1 MTLLFP
7 NIIPSI
13 VNTTNENVEY
23 VYFYLSGIC
32 FKRIA
37 EHDAILDQIILP
49 TQALQKCQM
58 IWTSNNQILKCE
70 KELKNYLKQI
80 IEKKET
86 NNILKYDVTLYSKA
100 NFIKLLEYYRDAIKA
115 HSQYITLRLSTEH
128 HEIPSN

>member
-7 NIIPSI
+7 NIIATTI
-13 VNTTNENVEY
+13 NTSEVNVEY

-32 FKRIA
+32 FKRRA
-37 EHDAILDQIILP
+37 EYESILEQIVLP
-49 TQALQKCQM
+49 TIALQKCQM
-58 IWTSNNQILKCE
+58 IWTSNGKILKCE
-70 KELKNYLKQI
+70 KELRPYLKQI
-80 IEKKET
+80 LETKE
-86 NNILKYDVTLYSKA
+86 NNILKYDVTSYSKA